1 MWKKGLLAAAGSAA
15 LAVPFVIGVVR
26 VQPALAQTTGNV
38 NAAFDVTSVKPN
50 NSGSGMI
57 RMLPAAN
64 GGWQAENVPLGMLVR
79 LAFQLQDNQIV
90 GGPKWLFEDRF
101 DVKGT
106 GTASGG
112 DGPMFDKLKSLLRDR
127 FKLVTHVET
136 REQSMFALVL
146 ARNDGK
152 LGEKMTPSTADC
164 TPTGPNGRGR
174 GQAAPPAPG
183 ERPKCG
189 FMIGPG
195 RIIVG
200 GQTMASFA
208 QTLSRFA
215 GGIVVDKTGLTAT
228 YDVELTYAPDPGISP
243 TGRDLPP
250 QQGPPPSVANSDAP
264 SIFAA
269 VQEQLG
275 LKLEATK
282 GPVDVLVIDSA
293 EKPMPD

>member
-1 MWKKGLLAAAGSAA
+1 
-15 LAVPFVIGVVR
+15 
-26 VQPALAQTTGNV
+26 
-38 NAAFDVTSVKPN
+38 
-50 NSGSGMI
+50 MI

-90 GGPKWLFEDRF
+90 GGPKWLFDDRF

-106 GTASGG
+106 GTAAGG
-112 DGPMFDKLKSLLRDR
+112 DGPMFDKLKSMLRDR
-127 FKLVTHVET
+127 FKLVTHFET
-136 REQSMFALVL
+136 REQPMYALVL
-146 ARNDGK
+146 ARSDGR
-152 LGEKMTPSTADC
+152 LGEKMTSSTTDC

-174 GQAAPPAPG
+174 GQVAPPAPG

-195 RIIVG
+195 RINVG

-208 QTLSRFA
+208 QTLSRFV
-215 GGIVVDKTGLTAT
+215 GGIVVDRTGLTGT
-228 YDVELTYAPDPGISP
+228 YDVELTYAPDPGISFA
-243 TGRDLPP
+243 GRDLPP
-250 QQGPPPSVANSDAP
+250 QPGGQLPVANGDAP
-264 SIFAA
+264 SIFSA

-275 LKLEATK
+275 LKLDATK

-293 EKPMPD
+293 EKPTPD